1 MASFSYKAFDANGKE
16 VKGFFEADSARQV
29 RQYIREQGFSP
40 LSVEESEQSKKSN
53 QPNHVSNQSL
63 TASENALFTRQ
74 LSTLISSGT
83 PLEEALLTISQ
94 HSEKQKT
101 KSLVLSVRS
110 ALLEGQSLSN
120 SFANFPKAFDE
131 LYCSTVDAGEQ
142 SGHLEAV
149 LERLAD
155 YSEARQETMQKVKV
169 AMFYPAI
176 LLLMAVLIVSGLLA
190 YVVPQVVQV
199 FDGNEQKLPYLTV
212 AILALSDFLQANW
225 LYLLVGITGT
235 IFVYKQALKNELV
248 QTQNDLF
255 LLKIPVI
262 KKFIKTKNTVQ
273 FTRTLSILSS
283 SGVPV
288 LQAMSIAASVI
299 GNRPM
304 REAVKVAAAKVREGA
319 SIYKSLEQSNMF
331 PPLALHLIAS
341 GENSGELDV
350 MLERAAEFQERELNS
365 LIAILVGVF
374 EPVVILVMG
383 VAVLLIVL
391 AILLPIFELN
401 QLIQ

>member
-225 LYLLVGITGT
+225 LYLLVGIAGT

>member
-1 MASFSYKAFDANGKE
+1 MASFSYVALDNSGKE
-16 VKGFFEADSARQV
+16 VKGFFETDNAKQV
-29 RQYIREQGFSP
+29 RQYIRDQGFKP
-40 LSVEESEQSKKSN
+40 IKVELSESKKKPN
-53 QPNHVSNQSL
+53 QVSKKTLS
-63 TASENALFTRQ
+63 AADNALFTRQ
-74 LSTLISSGT
+74 LATLINSGT

-94 HSEKQKT
+94 HSEKQAT
-101 KSLVLSVRS
+101 KSLILSVRS

-120 SFANFPKAFDE
+120 AFALFPKAFDE

-142 SGHLEAV
+142 SGHLDGV

-155 YSEARQETMQKVKV
+155 YNEARQETMQKVKV

-176 LLLMAVLIVSGLLA
+176 LVTMAIFIVSGLLA

-199 FDGNEQKLPYLTV
+199 FEGSEQQLPYLTV
-212 AILALSDFLQANW
+212 AILAISDFLQANW
-225 LYLLVGITGT
+225 LIMLAT
-235 IFVYKQALKNELV
+235 IVLIIFAYKQALKSDV
-248 QTQNDLF
+248 VRYQNDLF

-262 KKFIKTKNTVQ
+262 KKFIQTKNTVQ
-273 FTRTLSILSS
+273 FTRTLSILAS

-288 LQAMSIAASVI
+288 LQAMTIAASVVS
-299 GNRPM
+299 NRPM
-304 REAVKVAAAKVREGA
+304 KEAVIVAAAKVREGA
-319 SIYKSLEQSNMF
+319 SIYKSLEQSKLF

-350 MLERAAEFQERELNS
+350 MLERAAEFQQRELNS

-383 VAVLLIVL
+383 IAVLLIVL

-401 QLIQ
+401 QLIK

>member
-1 MASFSYKAFDANGKE
+1 VASFSYKAFDANGKE

-29 RQYIREQGFSP
+29 RQYIRDQGFSP
-40 LSVEESEQSKKSN
+40 LSVDESEQSKKSN

-225 LYLLVGITGT
+225 LYLLVGIAGT

>member
-1 MASFSYKAFDANGKE
+1 VASFSYKAFDANGKE

-40 LSVEESEQSKKSN
+40 LSVDESEQSKKSN

-225 LYLLVGITGT
+225 LYLLAGITGT

-383 VAVLLIVL
+383 IAVLLIVL

>member
-29 RQYIREQGFSP
+29 RQYIRDQGFSP

-225 LYLLVGITGT
+225 LYLLVGIMGT

>member
-1 MASFSYKAFDANGKE
+1 VASFSYKAFDANGKE

-225 LYLLVGITGT
+225 LYLLVGIAGT

>member
-40 LSVEESEQSKKSN
+40 LSVDESEQSKKSN

-225 LYLLVGITGT
+225 LYLLVGIVGT

>member
-1 MASFSYKAFDANGKE
+1 
-16 VKGFFEADSARQV
+16 
-29 RQYIREQGFSP
+29 
-40 LSVEESEQSKKSN
+40 
-53 QPNHVSNQSL
+53 
-63 TASENALFTRQ
+63 
-74 LSTLISSGT
+74 
-83 PLEEALLTISQ
+83 
-94 HSEKQKT
+94 
-101 KSLVLSVRS
+101 
-110 ALLEGQSLSN
+110 
-120 SFANFPKAFDE
+120 
-131 LYCSTVDAGEQ
+131 
-142 SGHLEAV
+142 
-149 LERLAD
+149 
-155 YSEARQETMQKVKV
+155 
-169 AMFYPAI
+169 
-176 LLLMAVLIVSGLLA
+176 
-190 YVVPQVVQV
+190 
-199 FDGNEQKLPYLTV
+199 
-212 AILALSDFLQANW
+212 
-225 LYLLVGITGT
+225 
-235 IFVYKQALKNELV
+235 
-248 QTQNDLF
+248 
-255 LLKIPVI
+255 
-262 KKFIKTKNTVQ
+262 
-273 FTRTLSILSS
+273 
-283 SGVPV
+283 VPV

>member
-1 MASFSYKAFDANGKE
+1 VASFSYKAFDANGKE

-40 LSVEESEQSKKSN
+40 LSVDESEQSKKSN

-212 AILALSDFLQANW
+212 AILALSDFLQASW
-225 LYLLVGITGT
+225 LYLLVGIAGT